1 MNAYISSET
10 KEVHLD
16 FGLLEL
22 TKIKISRYSETSRM
36 LTIQYRLKTM
46 VGDLKTMHRRM
57 IHDASIYDL
66 LSRAEEYRLKTTC
79 TPRYRAT
86 PVGLLAYMVEDV

>member
-1 MNAYISSET
+1 MNAYTTFET

-16 FGLLEL
+16 FGLFEL

-36 LTIQYRLKTM
+36 LTIQYKLKTM
-46 VGDLKTMHRRM
+46 TSDLKTMHRRLM
-57 IHDASIYDL
+57 YDDDIDDL
-66 LSRAEEYRLKTTC
+66 LSRAETYRIKTTC

-86 PVGLLAYMVEDV
+86 PVGLLAYMIEDV

>member
-1 MNAYISSET
+1 MNAYITVET
-10 KEVHLD
+10 KDAHLD
-16 FGLLEL
+16 FGLFEL
-22 TKIKISRYSETSRM
+22 TKIKISRHSETSRM

-46 VGDLKTMHRRM
+46 ASDLKTMHRRM
-57 IHDASIYDL
+57 MYDDDIDDL
-66 LSRAEEYRLKTTC
+66 LSRAEAYRIKTTC

>member
-1 MNAYISSET
+1 MHAYISSET

-16 FGLLEL
+16 FGLFEL
-22 TKIKISRYSETSRM
+22 TKIKISRHSETSRM
-36 LTIQYRLKTM
+36 LTIQYRLKTLT
-46 VGDLKTMHRRM
+46 GDLKTMHRRM
-57 IHDASIYDL
+57 MHDVGIYDL
-66 LSRAEEYRLKTTC
+66 LSRAEEYRIKTTC

>member
-1 MNAYISSET
+1 MHAYISSET

-16 FGLLEL
+16 FGLFEL
-22 TKIKISRYSETSRM
+22 TKIKVSRHSETSRM
-36 LTIQYRLKTM
+36 LTIQYRLKTSSD
-46 VGDLKTMHRRM
+46 DLKTMHRRM
-57 IHDASIYDL
+57 IYDDSL
-66 LSRAEEYRLKTTC
+66 EELVDRAEVYRIKTTC

>member
-1 MNAYISSET
+1 MNAYITVET
-10 KEVHLD
+10 KDVHLD
-16 FGLLEL
+16 FGLFEL
-22 TKIKISRYSETSRM
+22 TKIKVSRRSETSRM

-57 IHDASIYDL
+57 TYDDDIDDL
-66 LSRAEEYRLKTTC
+66 LSRAEEYRIKTTC